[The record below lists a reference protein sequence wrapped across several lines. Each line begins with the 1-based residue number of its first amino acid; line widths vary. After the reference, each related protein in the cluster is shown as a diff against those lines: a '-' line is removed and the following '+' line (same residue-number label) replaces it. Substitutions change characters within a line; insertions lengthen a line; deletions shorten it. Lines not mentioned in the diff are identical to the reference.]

1 MMGTNVMDFTDLGNG
16 IPFSYKGQKFEV
28 PSFTK
33 NEMSI
38 LMKISEKMVEVS
50 KELNKEDKDK
60 VGSDEPVGSD
70 KLKALFE
77 AQQEFVIAGIRSVS
91 NEGTLNTITMDTID
105 AWPWR
110 LVNRVSSL
118 VQEMMSNVS
127 GMEKESVGAGKNP
140 TK

>member
-1 MMGTNVMDFTDLGNG
+1 MGANVMDFTDLGNG
-16 IPFSYKGQKFEV
+16 IAFSYKGQKFEV

-33 NEMSI
+33 TEMSS

-60 VGSDEPVGSD
+60 VGNDESIGSD

-77 AQQEFVIAGIRSVS
+77 AQQEFVIAGVRSIS
-91 NEGTLNTITMDTID
+91 AEGNLSAITMDTID

-127 GMEKESVGAGKNP
+127 GMEKESAGVGKNP